1 MSKKYFLE
9 KWFRIADILEDE
21 MIALFTENNV
31 PYLKINQMPEADMKR
46 WQEIKKKLD
55 GIARNVTKIILS

>member
-55 GIARNVTKIILS
+55 RIARNVTKIILS